1 MKVLIR
7 VDASKK
13 IGAGHVI
20 RCRSLARSLQSIG
33 CDVCF
38 CGRISDLRF
47 RQSLSSEFRILE
59 LSLDNLDLIN
69 PSIGVWL
76 PVSELEDAF
85 QTAAVLN
92 DNHLWKPDWILLII
106 MGFLRLAK
114 QMRLLYPSVKTSLM
128 ILQTA
133 SRPRSLIDQNTH
145 YGDFSRLFSLLPK
158 NREIHF
164 VWALSSP

>member
-1 MKVLIR
+1 MNVLIR

-13 IGAGHVI
+13 IGSGHLI

-38 CGRISDLRF
+38 CGRISDLRL

-85 QTAAVLN
+85 QTAAALN
-92 DNHLWKPDWILLII
+92 DAPLWKPDWLVVDHYGLS
-106 MGFLRLAK
+106 ADWQK
-114 QMRLLYPSVKTSLM
+114 QMRLFYPSVKIAVIDDLADRHHDPD
-128 ILQTA
+128 L
-133 SRPRSLIDQNTH
+133 LIDDNTH
-145 YGDFSRLFSLLPK
+145 CGDLATPYLSLLPAD
-158 NREIHF
+158 RET
-164 VWALSSP
+164 LL